1 MAEFQQETLELEVPR
16 HTMTVGA
23 ELGRGQSGVVF
34 SGKYLPKRAFTI
46 LPGGTSSCASAEV
59 ALIQAGNDR
68 AVDVAIKMRL
78 EHSASHPAFDPT
90 AVLTEEALLLEAL
103 VLNGLK
109 HRGIVKLLAMVTES
123 APVFLCTEL
132 MVNGD
137 LRRWHFF
144 EQS

>member
-1 MAEFQQETLELEVPR
+1 
-16 HTMTVGA
+16 
-23 ELGRGQSGVVF
+23 
-34 SGKYLPKRAFTI
+34 
-46 LPGGTSSCASAEV
+46 
-59 ALIQAGNDR
+59 
-68 AVDVAIKMRL
+68 MRL
-78 EHSASHPAFDPT
+78 VHSASHPAFDPT

-132 MVNGD
+132 MANGD

-144 EQS
+144 AQF

>member
-1 MAEFQQETLELEVPR
+1 MAEFQQETRELEVPR
-16 HTMTVGA
+16 HTVTVGA

-34 SGKYLPKRAFTI
+34 AGKYLPKEAFAKP
-46 LPGGTSSCASAEV
+46 PGGISSGASAEA

-68 AVDVAIKMRL
+68 TADVAIKMRL
-78 EHSASHPAFDPT
+78 VHSASHPACDPT

-132 MVNGD
+132 MANGD

-144 EQS
+144 AQF